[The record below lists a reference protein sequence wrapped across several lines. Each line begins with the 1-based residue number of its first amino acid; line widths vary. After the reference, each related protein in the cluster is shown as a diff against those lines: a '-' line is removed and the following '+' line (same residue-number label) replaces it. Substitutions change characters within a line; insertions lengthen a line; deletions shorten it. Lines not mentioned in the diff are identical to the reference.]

1 MTLTDAGRRS
11 AAAFHAE
18 VTAELNQ
25 LLSPL
30 APKDREQFRTAMAT
44 ITQSAGRTA
53 GWGAC

>member
-1 MTLTDAGRRS
+1 VILTEAGRHS

-30 APKDREQFRTAMAT
+30 ALNDRERFRTAMAEV
-44 ITQSAGRTA
+44 TQAAGRTA
-53 GWGAC
+53 GWEAC